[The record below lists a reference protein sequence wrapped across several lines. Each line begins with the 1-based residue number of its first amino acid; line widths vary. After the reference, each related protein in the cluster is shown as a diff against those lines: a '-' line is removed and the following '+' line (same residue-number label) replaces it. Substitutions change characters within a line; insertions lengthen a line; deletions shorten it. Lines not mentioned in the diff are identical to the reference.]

1 MRARAHVPSDEEKEL
16 RKIVDAQSFPKRRK
30 APHRGGRNGP
40 SASSIGF
47 GLLILVLV
55 VLWLSSLS
63 TVITHNN
70 ELIQSHKGIH
80 EIHVPNSP
88 AEFAESH
95 NKSKQKIRKEASLEA
110 PSIDSIVE
118 TLMALADMPS
128 SELQHILEAGEETPE
143 ELRQKNPFHL
153 EELREGKCPW
163 TEGTQLSW
171 LPPQKSLEAAHLY
184 QSELQTKQLR
194 QEKKGPIAAVYY
206 EHLSKAGGTSF
217 CKLAQANMPRRLVPN
232 YYCMPS
238 KPNEPDARVGAWPID
253 ELKAYFATETH
264 RLVSNEWE
272 PFNLQYLDEFE
283 FDPNLQLVFVTS
295 LRHPINRL
303 MSAHKF
309 WGILHNPNK
318 IKPTIEKFITN
329 YAQRAN
335 HWNIMNPDFTAN
347 VARFEFATW
356 KFSGGALPVPECNLH
371 AERYLKSPSDPD
383 PALLQPKDDWKGP
396 FETAIRTLSRFD
408 LVIIMEELS
417 KHPQPVTKI
426 LGWNDF
432 SQAHVV
438 PSGKVMNNKA
448 SSELPSHEYDL
459 LWQANALDM
468 ILYYWSSA
476 VYLTRLYCAHLL
488 PADEDTAII

>member
-1 MRARAHVPSDEEKEL
+1 MMRARPHVPSAEEKEL
-16 RKIVDAQSFPKRRK
+16 RKVAESQPFPRRRK
-30 APHRGGRNGP
+30 AANRSGKNGISATSIIFGGLV
-40 SASSIGF
+40 
-47 GLLILVLV
+47 LLILLL
-55 VLWLSSLS
+55 LWISSFS
-63 TVITHNN
+63 NVIMHNN
-70 ELIQSHKGIH
+70 ELFQSDKAAN

-88 AEFAESH
+88 AELAQSH
-95 NKSKQKIRKEASLEA
+95 KQIQQKHLEA

-118 TLMALADMPS
+118 SLMGLADMPF
-128 SELQHILEAGEETPE
+128 SELQHVLEGGEDAEA

-153 EELREGKCPW
+153 DELQEGKCPW
-163 TEGTQLSW
+163 AEGTQLSW
-171 LPPQKSLEAAHLY
+171 LPPQKSLEAPHLY
-184 QSELQTKQLR
+184 QKELQAKQLR
-194 QEKKGPIAAVYY
+194 KKNTGGPIAAVYY

-217 CKLAQANMPRRLVPN
+217 CKLAQANMARRLVPN

-253 ELKAYFATETH
+253 ELKEYFQTTTN

-272 PFNLQYLDEFE
+272 PFNLKYMDEFE

-309 WGILHNPNK
+309 WGILHNPAEK
-318 IKPTIEKFITN
+318 KPTIEQWITR
-329 YAQRAN
+329 YAQRAK
-335 HWNIMNPDFTAN
+335 HWTIMNPDFTAN
-347 VARFEFATW
+347 VGRFDFATW
-356 KFSGGALPVPECNLH
+356 KFSGGTLPMPESNLH
-371 AERYLKSPSDPD
+371 AERYLKSPTPD
-383 PALLQPKDDWKGP
+383 PALLQAKEDWKEP
-396 FETAIRTLSRFD
+396 FETAIRTLSKFD

-426 LGWNDF
+426 LGWKDF

-448 SSELPSHEYDL
+448 SSELDSHEYDL

-468 ILYYWSSA
+468 ILYYWSMA
-476 VYLTRLYCAHLL
+476 VYLTRLHCADLL
-488 PADEDTAII
+488 PADDTAII